1 MRNEKKNERLVVV
14 DDDSIICELLTAYF
28 RPRGYEVVTFPDA
41 EELTFLKLD
50 LQEVEYW
57 GTPHSP
63 VFRIVD
69 FVRNITGD
77 ENPQDV
83 VYEKVDLSQ

>member
-1 MRNEKKNERLVVV
+1 MQQLWKPSFKKLFHGGSES
-14 DDDSIICELLTAYF
+14 D
-28 RPRGYEVVTFPDA
+28 
-41 EELTFLKLD
+41 ELTFLKLD

-63 VFRIVD
+63 VFKIVD

-77 ENPQDV
+77 ENSHEL